1 MTGVVHEP
9 SSKLT
14 DRLVEEGVLEPG
26 DRLTEAFR
34 RVDRGVFVPAF
45 ALHEE
50 TPQGARYRLLSG
62 EDPDQRE
69 EWARHVYADETLT
82 IEIAGEPVTDAL
94 PGGRGTGRWT
104 SSSTMPGLMARM
116 LHQLDLGGGPRVL
129 EVGVGSGYNAAILCE
144 VLGSDRVTSIDISPR
159 LVSDAS
165 RRLSALG
172 YTPAVA
178 EYDGHRGFPDRAPYD
193 RIVSTTAFTHVPP
206 EWITQVNPGGSILV
220 NIAGGTG
227 GAMLGLRVR
236 DDHTAQGRFLPQW
249 AGFMPA
255 RSSVPR
261 RRVSVDDAGE
271 RSTTTLD
278 PALVRGEPA
287 MAFLAQLATA
297 DADTVVRTADTGAD
311 FLFMEGADGAWAEI
325 DMDADEGR
333 YPVVQGG
340 PRRLWA
346 RVEEAHRWWLT
357 NGQPDWSAFGVT
369 VTPGD
374 QHVWFGSAES
384 DQRWPLPL
392 P

>member
-9 SSKLT
+9 SSALVA
-14 DRLVEEGVLEPG
+14 RLIEEGALVLG
-26 DRLTEAFR
+26 DRLTEAFQ

-62 EDPDQRE
+62 EDPGQRE

-104 SSSTMPGLMARM
+104 SSSTMPSLMARM
-116 LHQLDLGGGPRVL
+116 LHQLDLDGGPRVL

-159 LVSDAS
+159 LVSDAA

-172 YTPAVA
+172 YTPVVA
-178 EYDGHRGFPDRAPYD
+178 EYDGHRGFPDRASYD

-206 EWITQVNPGGSILV
+206 EWITQVVPGGSILV

-271 RSTTTLD
+271 RSTTTLN

-287 MAFLAQLATA
+287 MAFLAQLATT
-297 DADTVVRTADTGAD
+297 DADTVVRTAVTGAD

-340 PRRLWA
+340 PRRLWT
-346 RVEEAHRWWLT
+346 RVEEAQRWWLA

>member
-9 SSKLT
+9 SSTLVA
-14 DRLVEEGVLEPG
+14 RLVEDGALVPG

-45 ALHEE
+45 ALHED
-50 TPQGARYRLLSG
+50 TPQGSRHRLVRSD
-62 EDPDQRE
+62 DPDQRE

-94 PGGRGTGRWT
+94 PGGTGTGRWT
-104 SSSTMPGLMARM
+104 SSSTMPSLMARM
-116 LHQLDLGGGPRVL
+116 LHQLDLDDDPRVL
-129 EVGVGSGYNAAILCE
+129 EVGVGSGYNAAVLCE
-144 VLGSDRVTSIDISPR
+144 VLGSDRITSIDISPR
-159 LVSDAS
+159 LVSDAA
-165 RRLSALG
+165 RRLSVLG
-172 YTPAVA
+172 YTPVVA
-178 EYDGHRGFPDRAPYD
+178 EHDGHKGFPDRAPYD
-193 RIVSTTAFTHVPP
+193 RIISTTAFTHVPP
-206 EWITQVNPGGSILV
+206 EWINQVAPGGSILV

-227 GAMLGLRVR
+227 GAMLRLHVR
-236 DDHTAQGRFLPQW
+236 DDRTARGHFLPQW

-261 RRVSVDDAGE
+261 QRVSVDDAGE

-278 PALVRGEPA
+278 PALLREERVI
-287 MAFLAQLATA
+287 AFLAQLATT
-297 DADTVVRTADTGAD
+297 DADTVLRTADTGDD

-325 DMDADEGR
+325 DTDAVEGR

-340 PRRLWA
+340 PRRLWT
-346 RVEEAHRWWLT
+346 RVEEVHRWWVA

-369 VTPGD
+369 ATPED
-374 QHVWFGSAES
+374 QHVWFGSTES

>member
-1 MTGVVHEP
+1 MTRVVREL
-9 SSKLT
+9 SSALT
-14 DRLVEEGVLEPG
+14 DRLVQEGALVPG

-104 SSSTMPGLMARM
+104 SSSTMPSLMARI
-116 LHQLDLGGGPRVL
+116 LHQLDLDGDPRVL
-129 EVGVGSGYNAAILCE
+129 EIGVGSGYNAAILCE

-172 YTPAVA
+172 YTPVVA

-206 EWITQVNPGGSILV
+206 EWITQVTPGGSILV

-227 GAMLGLRVR
+227 GAMLRLRVH
-236 DDHTAQGRFLPQW
+236 DDRTARGRFLPQW

-261 RRVSVDDAGE
+261 QRVSVDDAGE

-278 PALVRGEPA
+278 PALLREERVI
-287 MAFLAQLATA
+287 AFLAQLATT
-297 DADTVVRTADTGAD
+297 DADTVLRTADTGDD

-325 DMDADEGR
+325 DTDAVEGR

-340 PRRLWA
+340 PRRLWTW
-346 RVEEAHRWWLT
+346 VEDTHRWWVA

-369 VTPGD
+369 VTPED